1 MQALLLLERYRGAEP
16 WVSLRSWAEA
26 AMMEEQQVTV
36 WSGGLMWC
44 GGLNKGQDVTVF
56 LERNALSVGGSQEEE
71 KKEVLAVLKVHSSQL
86 SDCSKYFETCLSE
99 RWRKP
104 SGSASSAVELALEV
118 HADVACY
125 TDCFSRMYSSFR
137 KDFGEVKDSLELL
150 KVASQIEYH
159 ELMDLISRYLSGI
172 PWSEEDERRIRE
184 YAASPDFPRN
194 HAEDLVCRLGLQVVE
209 EDCQKKMCDMIQQ
222 SIRSALGFWDPM
234 SSLEFSRNFIEELIE
249 GIRPET
255 SNSEFA
261 KTLVSI
267 VTKEAKEKFLEIE
280 SNCQEVSEVF
290 EVEDFSEHIN
300 DMCWIMNLLLSAGV
314 AEELVQCLLHL
325 ETFRN
330 YLVSAATRFNNGLS
344 RDETVK
350 NEGFSMTMLVLTM
363 YQEVVDGRLLLKTPE
378 RVALVEKWHMV
389 LEAYL
394 ERQDYE
400 DATRCLFLTLPFE
413 EQIEHIHLRR
423 EDYVDARSL
432 ATLVRKNWATM
443 EGKKTWSAIEEQSVQ
458 DLSTNNGKS
467 AAVETAVG
475 DEETRPNAK
484 AKRKKPLG
492 RQVRPQVQGD
502 TRGQVRLPSS

>member
-1 MQALLLLERYRGAEP
+1 
-16 WVSLRSWAEA
+16 
-26 AMMEEQQVTV
+26 MEEQVTV

-44 GGLNKGQDVTVF
+44 GGLSRGQDVTVF
-56 LERNALSVGGSQEEE
+56 LERNGLGVSGGQEDE
-71 KKEVLAVLKVHSSQL
+71 KKETLAVLRVHSSHL
-86 SDCSKYFETCLSE
+86 SRCSKYFETCLSE

-104 SGSASSAVELALEV
+104 SGSGSGAVELALEV

-125 TDCFSRMYSSFR
+125 TECFSRMYSSFR
-137 KDFGEVKDSLELL
+137 KDFGDVKDSLELL

-194 HAEDLVCRLGLQVVE
+194 HAEDLVRRLELQVVE
-209 EDCQKKMCDMIQQ
+209 EDCQKKMCDMMQQ
-222 SIRSALGFWDPM
+222 SIRSALGFWDPL
-234 SSLEFSRNFIEELIE
+234 SSLEFSRSFIEELIE

-255 SNSEFA
+255 SSEFA

-267 VTKEAKEKFLEIE
+267 VTKEAKEKFLEVE
-280 SNCQEVSEVF
+280 ANCQEVSEVF

-300 DMCWIMNLLLSAGV
+300 DMCWILNLLLNAGV

-325 ETFRN
+325 DTFRD
-330 YLVSAATRFNNGLS
+330 YIVAAASRFNNGLS

-378 RVALVEKWHMV
+378 RIALVEKWHMV

-394 ERQDYE
+394 EKQDYE
-400 DATRCLFLTLPFE
+400 EATRCLFLTLPFE

-432 ATLVRKNWATM
+432 ATLVRKNWSIM
-443 EGKKTWSAIEEQSVQ
+443 EGKKSWSAIEEQSMQ
-458 DLSTNNGKS
+458 DQSSNNGK
-467 AAVETAVG
+467 AAAIEAAVG
-475 DEETRPNAK
+475 DEESRPNAK
-484 AKRKKPLG
+484 TKRKKPLG
-492 RQVRPQVQGD
+492 RQVRLQVQGD
-502 TRGQVRLPSS
+502 SRGQVRQPPS